1 MYNDSTEY
9 KYIDINIYIDIYYYI
24 LYIYIYIMF
33 AYFCGIIPCNHQP
46 GILNP
51 HLPCAWRW
59 PILGIIAQ
67 DEDWH
72 RCPEAVVR

>member
-1 MYNDSTEY
+1 
-9 KYIDINIYIDIYYYI
+9 
-24 LYIYIYIMF
+24 MF